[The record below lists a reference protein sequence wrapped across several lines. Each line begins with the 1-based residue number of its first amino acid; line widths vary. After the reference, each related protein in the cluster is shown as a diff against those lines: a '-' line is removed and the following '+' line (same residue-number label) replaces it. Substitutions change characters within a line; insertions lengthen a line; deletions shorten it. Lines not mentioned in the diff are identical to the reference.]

1 MVSKGGLKEK
11 TDQGLDARLGDALA
25 KLYYVARREYRIDL
39 THRAIRVLQFI
50 SYRAEPPRLDDVREY
65 LGCAPST
72 ASELIKRLQNK
83 GLLLRTRSI
92 NDERAI
98 AIELTDAGRETVA
111 EHTSLNPEKLKAGI
125 AALTLDERSAL
136 VRSLE
141 TVTRALDQA

>member
-1 MVSKGGLKEK
+1 MSSDGMKE
-11 TDQGLDARLGDALA
+11 TAPQGLDARLGDALA

-72 ASELIKRLQNK
+72 ASELVKRLQNK
-83 GLLLRTRSI
+83 GLLLRTRSTS
-92 NDERAI
+92 DERAI

-111 EHTSLNPEKLKAGI
+111 EHTSLNPKKLKAGI
-125 AALTLDERSAL
+125 SALTADERSAL
-136 VRSLE
+136 VQSLE
-141 TVTRALDQA
+141 TVTRTLDQA